1 MNARKTRN
9 RFRVVA
15 LASALIA
22 AGTVA
27 DLQAQATR
35 PALGTGVLGID
46 TTSFDRSIRPQDD
59 FFRFV
64 NGSWLRRTE
73 IPADRS
79 SYGGF
84 AELRDR
90 SEQALRE
97 IVEEAMA
104 VENAEPGSDVQKI
117 GDLYRSFMD
126 EATIEAAGIQ
136 PIRGELEYI
145 GSLESHA
152 DLVQGLAHLRR
163 LGVSAPFAFGVGQD
177 AKRSDRYAVYLSQSG
192 LGLPDRDYYLRE
204 GERFEAMRAAYVD
217 YIRTLLELAGQPEA
231 DAAAMRVL
239 ALETALAEHHW
250 TRTANRDRDATYN
263 KMSISELRESAP
275 AFDWSGYL
283 AAGGL
288 ADVDTVIVRQP
299 DYLPRA
305 TELLAATQIG
315 AIREYLAF
323 HALDQAAPL
332 LSSPFD
338 DAHFEFRG
346 RTLQGLREQRPRWKR
361 GVGMTERAMGELV
374 GRLYVERHFSPEA
387 KERMGELVANLREAF
402 RLGIENLDWMSE
414 ETKLQA
420 QDKLA
425 RFTVKIGY
433 PDEWEDYS
441 DLEIRPDDLVG
452 NMRRASQRDYRRMIE
467 RLGQPVDRGRWG
479 MTPQTVNAY
488 YSSTNNEIV
497 FPAAILQPPFFNLNA
512 DDAVNYG
519 AIGGVIGHEISH
531 GFDDQGRKSDG
542 EGNLRDW
549 WTAADAER
557 FEARAEMLV
566 EQYSRYNP
574 VDDLH
579 VNGRLTLGENI
590 GDLSGLAIAYQAY
603 RLSLGGEEPSVIDG
617 FTGDQRFFM
626 GWAQVWRS
634 KYRDEA
640 LRQQVLTDPHSPAV
654 YRVNGVVV
662 NLPAFYEAF
671 NVQPGDGMYVPE
683 EQRVKIW

>member
-288 ADVDTVIVRQP
+288 TDVDTVIVRQP